1 VKGDFFKHIPQ
12 NFILILSM
20 LNHPISFN
28 KRIAIKHEVEN
39 FWVLETYAW
48 FGLDYFP
55 VEIDLR
61 LFMRIV
67 YI

>member
-1 VKGDFFKHIPQ
+1 
-12 NFILILSM
+12 M